1 MPMLKVLRRVLVPMA
16 ALTVAATLAGTP
28 APPYDGE
35 LATGMPP
42 INTAKVYR
50 WGNAAWHD
58 GFVGPLRSGWVR
70 NAKAPLIQNQHGQL
84 TLNGP
89 GGDGRTLVATFPGWV
104 RTYGRW
110 ETSFRTRQYETA
122 HTPYRVAVEL
132 VPSEDDQEHCG
143 AQTIQLATFR
153 LGAKAAKFNARS
165 LPDNEFSDSN
175 AHPVNTR
182 DFHTYAVEIT
192 KDRISWF
199 MEGKVLMSERRDI
212 ALTGVK
218 YKLRYRLIRT
228 EGARMNKGR
237 MQMDWARYYTLARP
251 NAKSVAAPQGDLG
264 TYDGA
269 C

>member
-1 MPMLKVLRRVLVPMA
+1 MRFVTSLRRALLPAGA
-16 ALTVAATLAGTP
+16 ALLALALSTP
-28 APPYDGE
+28 EPFTGD

-58 GFVGPLRSGWVR
+58 GFIGPLGSGWVR
-70 NAKAPLIQNQHGQL
+70 NAGAPTIQNQHGQL

-89 GGDGRTLVATFPGWV
+89 AKGRTLIATFPGNA

-110 ETSFRTRQYETA
+110 ETSMRTRQYEFG

-132 VPSEDDQEHCG
+132 VPSAADQFHCG

-153 LGAKAAKFNARS
+153 LGAKSANFNARS
-165 LPDNEFSDSN
+165 LPNNEFSDSN

-192 KDRISWF
+192 KDHISWF
-199 MEGKVLMSERRDI
+199 MEGKVLMTERRDE

-218 YKLRYRLIRT
+218 YKLRYRLIAN
-228 EGARMNKGR
+228 EGARMNRGR
-237 MQMDWARYYTLARP
+237 MQMDWARYYTLSRP
-251 NAKSVAAPQGDLG
+251 NAKSIAAPQGNRG
-264 TYDGA
+264 TYDAA